1 MFIFIVLFITLYLY
15 KTIQKNLKQQE
26 KNKILL
32 EINQLTSKLKNT
44 KNEEKRIILQK
55 KIVKLENEAKNHN
68 L

>member
-44 KNEEKRIILQK
+44 KNEEERIILQK